1 MNHLAHVLLAGDDDA
16 LQLGGMLGDFV
27 HGAAAALPL
36 PPRVIT
42 GIRLH
47 RAIDVHT
54 DAHPEVLAA
63 RACLPPPYR
72 RYAGILLDMWFDHCL
87 ARDFSRWH
95 AQPLPAWSAQLRA
108 LLQRHDALLPPAL
121 RRFRDYM
128 GIHQLPAGYAD
139 RAVLEQAL
147 AGLGQR
153 LRRANPLASALPVL
167 LAHEAQLQR
176 HFEAYFPQ
184 LQIFA
189 REWIA
194 AHAAATPRAA
204 GANRV
209 GSRNLPAP
217 SHTTVRAVP
226 HTAVHE

>member
-1 MNHLAHVLLAGDDDA
+1 MNHLAHVLLAGDDTS

-36 PPRVIT
+36 PARVIT

-63 RACLPPPYR
+63 KACLPPPYR

-108 LLQRHDALLPPAL
+108 LPQRHDALLPPAL

-128 GIHQLPAGYAD
+128 DAHQLPAGYAD
-139 RAVLEQAL
+139 RAVLGQAL
-147 AGLGQR
+147 AGIGQR
-153 LRRANPLASALPVL
+153 LNRANPLASALPVL
-167 LAHEAQLQR
+167 LAHEAELQC
-176 HFEAYFPQ
+176 HFEAFFPQ
-184 LQIFA
+184 LQVFA

-194 AHAAATPRAA
+194 ACAF
-204 GANRV
+204 
-209 GSRNLPAP
+209 S
-217 SHTTVRAVP
+217 SVRASVP
-226 HTAVHE
+226 FLGERIACPEPDEGR